1 MTTRQFFTSGDSEA
15 WTKCHGLYSKVLQLK
30 VSKSQKKADLI
41 KLDKWFQ
48 EELPQTLSE
57 RTDKHITHEELAK
70 LMRWKLMRGK
80 FRPRLQQLV
89 ESNKPE
95 VVEETS
101 RKAFN
106 KLPNISSAINELS
119 KLKAVGPATAT
130 AILAAAAPE
139 LVPFMADESM
149 LSIPGLGP
157 VQYTLPYFLKYLDH
171 IKKCCKRLNKQDP
184 EGKWT
189 PHKVELTLWT
199 HAVATGLDPSV
210 LDSTVADAADNAEP
224 KSKKRKSSGEGEQVA
239 KRPKTGQEQEK
250 TNGEATK
257 EPEAAYF

>member
-1 MTTRQFFTSGDSEA
+1 MSTRQFFSSGDSKA
-15 WTKCHGLYSKVLQLK
+15 WSKCHSLYSKVLKLK
-30 VSKSQKKADLI
+30 VDKSQKKADLI

-48 EELPQTLSE
+48 EELPQALSE

-157 VQYTLPYFLKYLDH
+157 IQYTLPYFLKYLDH
-171 IKKCCKRLNKQDP
+171 IKKCCKRLNKQDA
-184 EGKWT
+184 EGQWT

-199 HAVATGLDPSV
+199 HAVATSLDPTV
-210 LDSTVADAADNAEP
+210 LDSTAAAKDNAEP
-224 KSKKRKSSGEGEQVA
+224 KTKKRKSSGEGEQVV
-239 KRPKTGQEQEK
+239 KRAKTGQGEEN
-250 TNGEATK
+250 TNGES
-257 EPEAAYF
+257 AYF